1 MKETTQT
8 LGEGIE
14 LVSVCNPNARS
25 TSLNILL
32 LLPAVPEKYAVYD
45 RITGLLSTGCRK
57 YPSLAALAKKEDAL
71 YGASLSS
78 SFGLAG
84 DVLQVS
90 LIGSV
95 IADRFALEGEHLS
108 EELTDLMLDCL
119 LDPNVRDGAFDEE
132 AFRIQQREQLA
143 AIDAEINDKRGYAI
157 QKARQAAC
165 EGEPYASPMH
175 GTRAEAESMT
185 AAAAYEAYQEML
197 RKAVFRIY
205 YVSPTE
211 APWLAGKLT
220 EALSALEGREPA
232 VTRAFHT
239 PSPIRET
246 CREICEPMPVTQS
259 KLVMVFKY
267 ADLPIETV
275 QLLHALVGG
284 SPSSLLFANVRE
296 KLHLCYYCVSHPVY
310 SKNLFFVDS
319 GVSAANAQRT
329 REAILAQIDAVC
341 RGEFSDEMLENAR
354 KPIIDYLYSI
364 GDTNHSIM
372 QELHDRYK
380 WDDPATPEERIER
393 IRAVTRDEI
402 IAAAKALRLDTVY
415 LMEEQA

>member
-14 LVSVCNPNARS
+14 LVSVCNPKAR
-25 TSLNILL
+25 TSLLSITL
-32 LLPAVPEKYAVYD
+32 LLPAVPEQFAAYD
-45 RITGLLSTGCRK
+45 CAAGLLSAGCRK
-57 YPSLAALAKKEDAL
+57 YPSLAALSQKEDAL
-71 YGASLSS
+71 YGASLSG

-84 DVLQVS
+84 DVLQIS
-90 LIGSV
+90 LTGSV
-95 IADRFALEGEHLS
+95 IADRFALEGEPLS
-108 EELTDLMLDCL
+108 EELVQLVLDCV
-119 LDPNVRDGAFDEE
+119 LDQNIRDGAFDEE
-132 AFRIQQREQLA
+132 AFRIEQREQLA

-157 QKARQAAC
+157 RKARQAAC
-165 EGEPYASPMH
+165 AGEPCASPMH
-175 GTRAEAESMT
+175 GTRAEAEALT
-185 AAAAYEAYQEML
+185 ASAVCEAYREML

-205 YVSPTE
+205 YISPTE

-220 EALSALEGREPA
+220 EAFSALEGREPEF
-232 VTRAFHT
+232 TQAFHA

-246 CREICEPMPVTQS
+246 CREINEPMPVTQS

-296 KLHLCYYCVSHPVY
+296 KMHLCYYCVSHPIY
-310 SKNLFFVDS
+310 TKNLFFVDS

-364 GDTNHSIM
+364 GDSNFSIM

-380 WDDPATPEERIER
+380 WNDPATPEERIER
-393 IRAVTRDEI
+393 LRAVTRDEI